1 MLVNEIQRQNFPLSI
16 GAHDPSSRYT
26 MERDKLN
33 LSEAA
38 AQSGTSEAQNFV
50 FL

>member
-1 MLVNEIQRQNFPLSI
+1 MLVNEIQRQTFPFVY
-16 GAHDPSSRYT
+16 AHDPRYT

-38 AQSGTSEAQNFV
+38 ARSGTSEAQNFC
-50 FL
+50 LPIA